1 MILEIY
7 DCKIIICG
15 PAIGKTYLAEHDD
28 RFIDLDEIK
37 ANYKYGLYNA
47 TREEMEKGKL
57 NRVKVV
63 NEDSTKYAIGILE
76 KELKNN
82 KIILISSGNNGVVKY
97 ILDNKIKYCLV
108 YAGLELLD
116 EYKKRM
122 IQRGNNSI
130 FVDKIANEQK
140 WEEDYIKSVNDVNAT
155 YKIELKKGQYLSDIK
170 DRFFA

>member
-37 ANYKYGLYNA
+37 ANYKFGLYNA
-47 TREEMEKGKL
+47 TRKEMEEGKL
-57 NRVKVV
+57 NRGRVV

-76 KELKNN
+76 KELEND

-97 ILDNKIKYCLV
+97 ILENKIRYCLV
-108 YAGLELLD
+108 YPELDLLD
-116 EYKKRM
+116 EYKRRM
-122 IQRGNNSI
+122 IERGNNTI
-130 FVDKIANEQK
+130 FIEKIANKEK
-140 WEEDYIKSVNDVNAT
+140 WEEEYIKSVNDVNAT

>member
-47 TREEMEKGKL
+47 TREEMKKGKL
-57 NRVKVV
+57 NRGKVV

-116 EYKKRM
+116 EYKNRM